1 MTPPPLIKQ
10 NPAKREN
17 FLTYKSQVIEK
28 NNKTPLI
35 KGKKFWKGGVFS
47 DPVYNFTKSV
57 KFVYL
62 SKWAV
67 REKVCP
73 QHVLWGN
80 AP

>member
-35 KGKKFWKGGVFS
+35 KGKNFWKGG
-47 DPVYNFTKSV
+47 
-57 KFVYL
+57 
-62 SKWAV
+62 
-67 REKVCP
+67 
-73 QHVLWGN
+73 GI
-80 AP
+80 